1 MGVWNDRD
9 RILLT
14 QRTHNRLVQWG
25 FQARDIPKLFKMFD
39 HNKDGELD
47 IAEFRDMVQEMGLG
61 LKKSRVVELFELF
74 DDDGS
79 GGVDAKEFVKTLF
92 PNDFH
97 DIYEKRASNAS
108 SNAGSMMLST
118 PTTESSFGK
127 SWTPPISPS

>member
-1 MGVWNDRD
+1 MG
-9 RILLT
+9 
-14 QRTHNRLVQWG
+14 RTHNRLVQWG
-25 FQARDIPKLFKMFD
+25 FQAKDIPKLFKMFD

-97 DIYEKRASNAS
+97 DIYEKSLGRASNVS
-108 SNAGSMMLST
+108 SSTAGSM
-118 PTTESSFGK
+118 
-127 SWTPPISPS
+127 